1 MCSDSNV
8 CKLALSG
15 SNVSN
20 YLLVQGRR
28 KHSKFGWAKYFLNIS
43 YSIFSFGN
51 IEIYVCK
58 NIDINTIIPNCDE
71 NSIN

>member
-15 SNVSN
+15 INVSN

-28 KHSKFGWAKYFLNIS
+28 KHSKFGWANGKYKI
-43 YSIFSFGN
+43 
-51 IEIYVCK
+51 K
-58 NIDINTIIPNCDE
+58 T
-71 NSIN
+71 